1 MSKKLSLIGL
11 ILLGALLLSGCT
23 GATAWP
29 GLSTDGEKQAY
40 LADAQFVYALNLSDG
55 KMVWQYPLQ
64 ADSKMSFYSNPTV
77 APNGWVII
85 GSVGVDHSLFAID
98 PTKFPNTPVQA
109 VSGIQ
114 KFFCSI
120 GLATCPEYHVEAWIY
135 KGARDHW
142 VASQLVV
149 NDTVFAPNAD
159 GNLYIL
165 KLSDGSL
172 IKKINLSDSTGQSR
186 LWGQP
191 VTDGKRIFVTS
202 LDRSVIAIDAQTYDV
217 LWHEDLSGAI
227 PGGAVL
233 GSDGMLYV
241 GSLAK
246 QLEKFDPATG
256 KHESV
261 VNTNGWIWGTP
272 TVDGDNLYFSDVD
285 GYIYSFNTKTGQLNW
300 KPIRPDGGQPNSD
313 ITASP
318 LVQGD
323 HILVSTET
331 GNIYSINK
339 QDGAFKLWH
348 QGEKGKIYTTPVAGG
363 GYVLAA
369 YLESNYYLI
378 AMDQDGNKKWTYP
391 AGK

>member
-29 GLSTDGEKQAY
+29 GLSTNGETQAY

-55 KMVWQYPLQ
+55 KVVWQYPLQ
-64 ADSKMSFYSNPTV
+64 ANSKISFFSNPTI
-77 APNGWVII
+77 APNGWVIV

-98 PTKFPNTPVQA
+98 PTKFPNTPVQP

-114 KFFCSI
+114 KFFCNI
-120 GLATCPEYHVEAWIY
+120 GLASCPEYHVEAWTFT
-135 KGARDHW
+135 GARDHW

-172 IKKINLSDSTGQSR
+172 IKKVNIGDSKGQSR

-202 LDRSVIAIDAQTYDV
+202 LDRSVIAIDVETYAV

-246 QLEKFDPATG
+246 QLEKFDPETG
-256 KHESV
+256 KHESIL
-261 VNTNGWIWGTP
+261 NTNGWIWGTP
-272 TVDGDNLYFSDVD
+272 TVDGDNLYFSDID
-285 GYIYSFNTKTGQLNW
+285 GYFYSFNTKEGALNW
-300 KPIRPDGGQPNSD
+300 KPIKPDD
-313 ITASP
+313 AITASP
-318 LVQGD
+318 VVQAEG
-323 HILVSTET
+323 ILIATES

-339 QDGAFKLWH
+339 QDGSFKIWH
-348 QGEKGKIYTTPVAGG
+348 PVEKKGKIYTTPVVTGD
-363 GYVLAA
+363 YVLAA
-369 YLESNYYLI
+369 YLESDYILI
-378 AMDQDGNKKWTYP
+378 AMDQNGNKKWTYP
-391 AGK
+391 PGK